1 MVKTE
6 WRAIKAER
14 ADKAYTEIDDPSGTS
29 STAICTSWP
38 MVSMVWCWCTALT
51 RPASTPRS
59 TTRTPMGKPLWRC
72 GWSFQAAAKL
82 LAVLQ
87 IHEPGDQTVEPKRM
101 YCQRLNETEGCGGTY
116 Q

>member
-6 WRAIKAER
+6 WRAIKAEG

-51 RPASTPRS
+51 RPASNAQIDDKDAD
-59 TTRTPMGKPLWRC
+59 GKAFVEVRVELSS
-72 GWSFQAAAKL
+72 GSQASGS
-82 LAVLQ
+82 
-87 IHEPGDQTVEPKRM
+87 PT
-101 YCQRLNETEGCGGTY
+101 NS
-116 Q
+116 